1 MFDFTTTTFVHN
13 ADMIEANPNV
23 SAHSENSENY
33 LRIGYHL
40 FKYEDVAAIYRHPY
54 TASRNAKL
62 IVDIDG
68 FMAST
73 PVTSNQIKRF
83 KLDFYLRRSGDNN
96 PFYSND
102 FVFKGKDFHY
112 EWTNKEN
119 TAKKVAKMINKIIRL
134 YGDVYLNV
142 YVGKTG
148 EEAGKLVFENDNYG
162 LFTEAQLKGYV
173 PELSD
178 CCTYREGMWDVIDEL
193 GTDVEWCGT
202 NSCDEP
208 QYPVVY
214 SVHKEDSDDLDPGFL
229 RAEQGVE
236 GFGTYQQILKDLRL
250 PTLENMRWLS
260 PTTDEMPI
268 PGNKY
273 VQYTFH
279 QISCRGVLGG
289 SAVGEV
295 THSKTTHVF
304 FVPTC
309 GCGESLD
316 EVMKQAIKDAGMEN
330 LMLTTID
337 EKNGMAGDGVV
348 SDKVTDP
355 TVAEAGKFT
364 HDLTKKA
371 KTSNGDAHDAE
382 SSSESGNNGGTTSS
396 ESNTEQGNTEQ
407 GNTPNP

>member
-1 MFDFTTTTFVHN
+1 MFDFTTTTFVHDPN
-13 ADMIEANPNV
+13 MIEANPNG
-23 SAHSENSENY
+23 SDHSESSENY

-40 FKYEDVAAIYRHPY
+40 FKYEDIAAIYRHPY
-54 TASRNAKL
+54 TAPRNAKL

-73 PVTSNQIKRF
+73 PVTTNQIKRF

-112 EWTNKEN
+112 EWTSKEN

-142 YVGKTG
+142 YVGKEG
-148 EEAGKLVFENDNYG
+148 DEKDKLVFENDNYG
-162 LFTEAQLKGYV
+162 WFSEAQLKGYV

-193 GTDVEWCGT
+193 GTDIVWCGK

-208 QYPVVY
+208 QYPVTY
-214 SVHKEDSDDLDPGFL
+214 SIHKEEEDDLKPGWL
-229 RAEQGVE
+229 EAQQGVE
-236 GFGTYQQILKDLRL
+236 GNGTYQQLLKDLRL

-268 PGNKY
+268 PGMKY

-309 GCGESLD
+309 GCETDIDQIL
-316 EVMKQAIKDAGMEN
+316 KAAIETAFGDK
-330 LMLTTID
+330 LLLTTID
-337 EKNGMAGDGVV
+337 EENGMAGDGVV

-355 TVAEAGKFT
+355 AVAEAGAFE
-364 HDLTKKA
+364 HDLTLKA
-371 KTSNGDAHDAE
+371 STANKDEHDAE
-382 SSSESGNNGGTTSS
+382 EGDGSASTGNGGTTPD
-396 ESNTEQGNTEQ
+396 
-407 GNTPNP
+407 TPQP